1 MVFDLSKKRWQWA
14 AMILLALIWGS
25 SFILM
30 KKGLQAFSYTQVAAI
45 RVFFSFLI
53 LIPVFAQRINKVT
66 KQNAI
71 HLALVGYAG
80 IFFPAFL
87 FTLAQTHIN
96 SSLAGMLNSLTPLFA
111 LIAGI
116 ILYKSR
122 PARNQYIG
130 IIVGLIG
137 ALGLVSEGH
146 TDFLQNTNIYALFI
160 VAATFGYGIQANE
173 VRFKLSGLNGVDI
186 TSLAIMFAGPPAGII
201 LFSTDLQHAYQ
212 SPAFWPSLAAVLT
225 LATFG
230 SVLSLFIFN
239 NLIKKTS
246 ALFATSV
253 TYIIPIF
260 AILWG
265 IADGESITTFAMVN
279 IAIVLFGV
287 WLVNR
292 KKAENKG

>member
-1 MVFDLSKKRWQWA
+1 MFDLSKKRWQWGS
-14 AMILLALIWGS
+14 MLLLALIWGS

-30 KKGLQAFSYTQVAAI
+30 KKGMLAFSFTQVAAI
-45 RVFFSFLI
+45 RVFFSFII
-53 LIPVFAQRINKVT
+53 LIPFFLPRIKKVT
-66 KQNAI
+66 KKNAV
-71 HLALVGYAG
+71 HLIIVGYAG

-87 FTLAQTHIN
+87 FTLAETHIN

-111 LIAGI
+111 LIVGI
-116 ILYKSR
+116 ILYQSR
-122 PARNQYIG
+122 PARNQYVG

-137 ALGLVSEGH
+137 ALGLVSEGR
-146 TDFLQNTNIYALFI
+146 TDFLQNTNIYALYI
-160 VAATFGYGIQANE
+160 VVATLGYGVQANE
-173 VRFKLSGLNGVDI
+173 VRFKLSGLSGVDI

-230 SVLSLFIFN
+230 SVISLFIFN
-239 NLIKKTS
+239 NLIKRTS

-265 IADGESITTFAMVN
+265 IADGETITLFAVVN
-279 IAIVLFGV
+279 IVIVLVGV
-287 WLVNR
+287 WMVNR
-292 KKAENKG
+292 KKAVVKS